1 MRSVQAAVLLL
12 VIASLGRAAMAQE
25 PPGKAVYLRVCAV
38 CHGAD
43 AMGKT
48 GPALLPFDREYL
60 EVRGIVRD
68 GRGEMP
74 AVSPAD
80 VTDEELV
87 QIVAYLKKLTEK
99 GER

>member
-1 MRSVQAAVLLL
+1 MRGVKTGVLLMI
-12 VIASLGRAAMAQE
+12 VASLGRIAIAQE

-48 GPALLPFDREYL
+48 GPALLPFEKEYL

-87 QIVAYLKKLTEK
+87 QIVAYLKKLSEK

>member
-1 MRSVQAAVLLL
+1 MSRVQTAVLLL
-12 VIASLGRAAMAQE
+12 VIASLSRAAMAQE

>member
-1 MRSVQAAVLLL
+1 MRRVHAAV
-12 VIASLGRAAMAQE
+12 VGMIIASLGRAAIAQE
-25 PPGKAVYLRVCAV
+25 PPGKAVYVRVCAT

-48 GPALLPFDREYL
+48 GPALLPFDREDL

-80 VTDEELV
+80 VSDEELV

>member
-1 MRSVQAAVLLL
+1 MRSVQTAVLLM
-12 VIASLGRAAMAQE
+12 VVASLGRIAIAQE

-87 QIVAYLKKLTEK
+87 QIVSYLKKLSEK
-99 GER
+99 RER

>member
-1 MRSVQAAVLLL
+1 MRMVRAAVLLL
-12 VIASLGRAAMAQE
+12 VIASLGRAALAQE
-25 PPGKAVYLRVCAV
+25 PPGKAVYLRVCSV

-80 VTDEELV
+80 VTDEELI